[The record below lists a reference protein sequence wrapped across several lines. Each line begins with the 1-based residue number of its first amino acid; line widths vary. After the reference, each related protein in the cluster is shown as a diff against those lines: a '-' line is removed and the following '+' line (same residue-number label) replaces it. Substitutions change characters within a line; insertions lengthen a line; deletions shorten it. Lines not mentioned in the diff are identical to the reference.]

1 MKLKALK
8 EIEDKFKEEIIH
20 EEEHSR
26 NAMNEKSLNIIEK
39 RGRLEK
45 EVLKLEQ
52 EAKKIR
58 ELEEDLVKRINSI
71 AEVRKQEIKQ
81 SNRKLEE

>member
-1 MKLKALK
+1 
-8 EIEDKFKEEIIH
+8 
-20 EEEHSR
+20 
-26 NAMNEKSLNIIEK
+26 MNEKSLNIIER

-71 AEVRKQEIKQ
+71 AEIRK
-81 SNRKLEE
+81 

>member
-1 MKLKALK
+1 
-8 EIEDKFKEEIIH
+8 
-20 EEEHSR
+20 
-26 NAMNEKSLNIIEK
+26 MNEKSLNIIEK

-71 AEVRKQEIKQ
+71 AEIRKQEIKQ